1 MFEQS
6 GNLLNIILKTIST
19 QVWYPQNYQTASVTD
34 SSFFFFLKPI
44 LCLEISNL
52 FGYLITF

>member
-6 GNLLNIILKTIST
+6 GNLLNIILKTISN

-34 SSFFFFLKPI
+34 SSFLVFFF
-44 LCLEISNL
+44 
-52 FGYLITF
+52 